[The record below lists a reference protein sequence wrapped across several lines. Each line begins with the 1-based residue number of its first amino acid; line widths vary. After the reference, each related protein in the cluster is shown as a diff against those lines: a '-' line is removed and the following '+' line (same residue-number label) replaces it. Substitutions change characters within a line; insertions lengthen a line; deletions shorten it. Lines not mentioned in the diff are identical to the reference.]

1 MEEELNGVRI
11 SQLPIVSDIEPGDYI
26 IVNVDNA
33 NTSKLS
39 YLNFEDKL
47 TSDDLVFSGTVTFL
61 NPPRNLSLED
71 LDNVRAG
78 AGNGNILYYNETRDI
93 WEPGAPPE
101 PEKGDPGV
109 DGPPGLSLIHI

>member
-1 MEEELNGVRI
+1 MEEELDGVRI
-11 SQLPIVSDIEPGDYI
+11 SQLPVVSDIEYGDYI

-39 YLNFEDKL
+39 YQNLEDKI

-78 AGNGNILYYNETRDI
+78 ASDGNILYYNGTRD
-93 WEPGAPPE
+93 
-101 PEKGDPGV
+101 
-109 DGPPGLSLIHI
+109 L